1 MQKAVESALP
11 SASVHSLLLPYLTVS
26 LVINPEELVEED
38 KREVFSSSL
47 TLGPSSPTARSL
59 SFLLSFLSGGKLGTR
74 KEGEKGKDKNEK

>member
-38 KREVFSSSL
+38 EREVFFL
-47 TLGPSSPTARSL
+47 ITHLGPFLSHRSFALL
-59 SFLLSFLSGGKLGTR
+59 SLSFLSGRKLGTR
-74 KEGEKGKDKNEK
+74 KEGEKGKGQE